1 MKRAGKSLL
10 EWKMGI
16 INTKSNSPAIIH
28 AMFINT
34 GVQNTSL
41 LCKTNLGHLNKQVFV
56 VTSMLFPGVPS
67 KQLVLPYAPRKESR
81 LFFCG
86 YKLYFSK
93 SPLLFFSLAS
103 SRLTDE
109 LRLQTNP
116 ATFSITRPT
125 PATSP
130 FGIEPSAH
138 VTFRHCQVV
147 DL

>member
-28 AMFINT
+28 AMFINA

-81 LFFCG
+81 LFCCG

-93 SPLLFFSLAS
+93 SPLLFSHSPAAD
-103 SRLTDE
+103 SRMNSDF
-109 LRLQTNP
+109 RQTP
-116 ATFSITRPT
+116 QHF
-125 PATSP
+125 
-130 FGIEPSAH
+130 PS
-138 VTFRHCQVV
+138 Q
-147 DL
+147 DLPGNLPVWYRTKRTCNI